1 MDEVTNTMKNLPT
14 HMLLLSFS
22 LLTSFAFAD
31 PIQNQIDVLQQRI
44 DAVETETNAMRSSL
58 DLLNAD
64 SEDVW
69 LTEGRTI
76 QIKSIVHDI
85 LADADSRANLL
96 GDGLLGGWDEGFF
109 IASSDGR
116 FKLKVG
122 GLMQERYIMN
132 FLRVGLS
139 PAPDAGGGSND
150 RWRGGFENTRT
161 RLNISGHIFDRDTT
175 FLIQPGFG
183 WVDPNAFASGFAGQ
197 YQTKIE
203 SRLWDAWVKFK
214 LGDTWSAKAGIFM
227 LPFTRES
234 LVSDARQLAVDRSL
248 IDYRLGL
255 ARSQG
260 VQFTWAKDTTRAFIA
275 LSDGSIT
282 LGGSDTALIN
292 QTPPWSAM
300 GNDVDWSVT
309 GRAEFLIQGEWEQFN
324 EFTSPPG
331 SQRAS
336 MFGIAVHAQNGE
348 RGGSGIPQDQIGL
361 TADFSMNFDGG
372 SFFASGTIHNQE
384 NVLGNAG
391 RVPNADWVGYVLQ
404 GSIYTT
410 HTTELF
416 MRLEGGGARQ
426 NSVGGD
432 DVHIITSGANWY
444 LDGQGL
450 KITSDFG
457 WSLGE
462 ISTQMQN
469 YMVGWRGS
477 DNKNAQWLFRTQL
490 QLSF

>member
-1 MDEVTNTMKNLPT
+1 
-14 HMLLLSFS
+14 
-22 LLTSFAFAD
+22 
-31 PIQNQIDVLQQRI
+31 
-44 DAVETETNAMRSSL
+44 
-58 DLLNAD
+58 
-64 SEDVW
+64 
-69 LTEGRTI
+69 
-76 QIKSIVHDI
+76 
-85 LADADSRANLL
+85 
-96 GDGLLGGWDEGFF
+96 
-109 IASSDGR
+109 
-116 FKLKVG
+116 
-122 GLMQERYIMN
+122 
-132 FLRVGLS
+132 
-139 PAPDAGGGSND
+139 
-150 RWRGGFENTRT
+150 
-161 RLNISGHIFDRDTT
+161 
-175 FLIQPGFG
+175 
-183 WVDPNAFASGFAGQ
+183 
-197 YQTKIE
+197 
-203 SRLWDAWVKFK
+203 
-214 LGDTWSAKAGIFM
+214 

-260 VQFTWAKDTTRAFIA
+260 VEFTWAKDNTRAFIA

-282 LGGSDTALIN
+282 LGGSDAALIN

-309 GRAEFLIQGEWEQFN
+309 GRVEFLMQGEWEQFK

-331 SQRAS
+331 SKRAS

-348 RGGSGIPQDQIGL
+348 RGGSGIPQDQRGL

-384 NVLGNAG
+384 NVLGSTG

-416 MRLEGGGARQ
+416 MRLEGGGALQ